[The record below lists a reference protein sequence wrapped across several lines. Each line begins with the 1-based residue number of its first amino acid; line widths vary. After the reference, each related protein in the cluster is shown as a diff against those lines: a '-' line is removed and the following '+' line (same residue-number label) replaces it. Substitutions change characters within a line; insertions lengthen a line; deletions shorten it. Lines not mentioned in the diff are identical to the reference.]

1 MIAVATDNTNAAAVS
16 EKESAVRKANEIR
29 IVTSDIEERP
39 VRPLRRTADLLIGA
53 ALIAMPVLGLGAYIY
68 FALPVSGFGVLFLVG
83 QWLLNRKDPQKG
95 RLIASWVVRLL
106 GLIVIVL
113 CLCLFLGAGS
123 ERAGQYKTLTKL
135 YTLGNYGKG
144 EMDELDFMPDELP
157 DTCKG
162 YKAEYISKKIIGSEY
177 GSIRIRFITDKQGR
191 EELEKLAVKQGAEE
205 CSDGDFVYT
214 KLAAYC
220 DSIGKKMNGAK
231 VYSFGEQ
238 KNHSPAYLINSRT
251 GLCVIYW

>member
-1 MIAVATDNTNAAAVS
+1 MATDNTNAAAVS

-39 VRPLRRTADLLIGA
+39 VRPLRRTADLFIGA
-53 ALIAMPVLGLGAYIY
+53 ALIAMPVIGLGAYIY
-68 FALPVSGFGVLFLVG
+68 FVLPVSSFGVLFLTG

-95 RLIASWVVRLL
+95 RRIASWAVRITGIAVV
-106 GLIVIVL
+106 GL
-113 CLCLFLGAGS
+113 CLCIFRGVGAS
-123 ERAGQYKTLTKL
+123 DAGNYKTLTKL
-135 YTLGNYGKG
+135 YTLGNYAKG
-144 EMDELDFMPDELP
+144 DMKELDFMPDKLP

-162 YKAEYISKKIIGSEY
+162 YEAEYISKKFVGSDF

-191 EELEKLAVKQGAEE
+191 EELEKLAVKQKGKL
-205 CSDGDFVYT
+205 CQDGDFVYT

-220 DSIGKKMNGAK
+220 DSIGQKMSGAA
-231 VYSFGEQ
+231 VYSFKEQ
-238 KNHSPAYLINSRT
+238 KDHSPAYLINSRT